1 MPTLDWIGK
10 KAVLNHHNEVPFHLL
25 RCNVELSVGEASSNL
40 LVQGDNLL
48 ALKALLPYYA
58 GQVKCI
64 YIDPPYN
71 TGNEGWVYND
81 NVNSPE
87 MREWL
92 GKVVNNESED
102 LTRHDKWLC
111 MMYPRLVLLKQF
123 LRTDGVIFISIDDF
137 EASSLK
143 FLMDEIFGRPN
154 FIAQLVWEKGRKN
167 DAKFFSVGH
176 EYMLVYA
183 LSVQNLRN
191 KKTVWREPKPG
202 AQEIWDEY
210 IKLREEFGDNDN
222 NIERALGEWYKQ
234 LPNKHPSK
242 ALSRYKHIDKYGPWR
257 DRDISWPGGNGPR
270 YEVLHP
276 VTGINCKIP
285 DGGWRFAT
293 PEAMQKQVALGLIEF
308 REDHTQPPF
317 RKAHLHPIIEE
328 LDEEQTDEDQNVNEE
343 KGDEDNIGL
352 QVMPSVI
359 YKQSQVAIKDLRRL
373 MGENVFDNPKDYDVI
388 ARLLRYVTAP
398 GDIILDSFAG
408 SGTTGHAVL
417 EINTKSKSGRRFILV
432 EMDPNIAQKITAERL
447 RRVSLGYEWK
457 DQKGNPHYEEGL
469 GGGFRFCELGP
480 TLFDS
485 FGQIRPEVPFADL
498 ARHVFFTETGQPL
511 PSDDEENAL
520 LGMSSGTAV
529 YLLYNGVMRDS
540 GNVLSTQALT
550 ELPPYEGPKVIYAD
564 GCKIGRER
572 LREMGITFKQIPYEV
587 KVR

>member
-25 RCNVELSVGEASSNL
+25 RCNPELSVGEASGNL

-71 TGNEGWVYND
+71 TGNEGWAYND

-87 MREWL
+87 IREWL
-92 GKVVNNESED
+92 GRAVGSEAED
-102 LTRHDKWLC
+102 LSRHDKWLC

-123 LRTDGVIFISIDDF
+123 LEPDGVILISIDDF
-137 EASSLK
+137 EAATLK
-143 FLMDEIFGRPN
+143 LVMDEVFGKPN

-183 LSVQNLRN
+183 LSVETLRN

-202 AQEIWDEY
+202 AQEIWEEY
-210 IKLREEFGDNDN
+210 SQLREKHGDDDGA
-222 NIERALGEWYKQ
+222 IERLLSEWYKG
-234 LPNKHPSK
+234 LPPKHPSK
-242 ALSRYKHIDKYGPWR
+242 ALSRYKHVDKYGPWR

-276 VTGINCKIP
+276 ITGQPCKIP

-293 PEAMQKQVALGLIEF
+293 PEAMQKQIALGVIEF
-308 REDHTQPPF
+308 REDHSQPPF
-317 RKAHLHPIIEE
+317 RKAHIHPIPDE
-328 LDEEQTDEDQNVNEE
+328 LDDQHYDDTESEDE
-343 KGDEDNIGL
+343 KGDDNNIGL

-359 YKQSQVAIKDLRRL
+359 YKQSQVAIKALRRV
-373 MGENVFDNPKDYDVI
+373 MGENIFENPKDYEVI
-388 ARLLRYVTAP
+388 ARLIRYITEP

-417 EINTKSKSGRRFILV
+417 DVNSKNKISRRFILV
-432 EMDPNIAQKITAERL
+432 EMDPEIAKRITAERL
-447 RRVSLGYEWK
+447 KRISVGYDWK
-457 DQKGNPHYEEGL
+457 DSKGNHHEEGL

-480 TLFDS
+480 TLFDTY
-485 FGQIRPEVPFADL
+485 GQIRPDVSFADL

-511 PSDDEENAL
+511 PGGVEENAL
-520 LGMSSGTAV
+520 LGTSNGSAV

-540 GNVLSTQALT
+540 GNVLTPQTLA
-550 ELPPYEGPKVIYAD
+550 ELPSYEGPKVIYAD
-564 GCKIGRER
+564 GCKVGRER
-572 LREMGITFKQIPYEV
+572 LRELGITFKQIPYEI

>member
-25 RCNVELSVGEASSNL
+25 RCNAELSVGDDSNNL

-71 TGNEGWVYND
+71 TGNENWVYND

-87 MREWL
+87 IREWL
-92 GKVVNNESED
+92 GKVVGSESED
-102 LTRHDKWLC
+102 LSRHDKWLC
-111 MMYPRLVLLKQF
+111 MMYPRLILLKQF
-123 LRTDGVIFISIDDF
+123 LRNDGVIFISIDDF

-143 FLMDEIFGRPN
+143 LVMDEIFGRPN

-183 LSVQNLRN
+183 SSIELLRN

-202 AQEIWDEY
+202 AQEIWDKY
-210 IKLREEFGDNDN
+210 LKIREEFGDDN
-222 NIERALGEWYKQ
+222 KSIEQALVEWYKQ
-234 LPNKHPSK
+234 LPIKHPAK

-270 YEVLHP
+270 YDVLHP
-276 VTGINCKIP
+276 LTKKPCKIP

-293 PEAMQKQVALGLIEF
+293 PEAMQKQILLGLIEF

-317 RKAHLHPIIEE
+317 RKAHLHPIPEE
-328 LDEEQTDEDQNVNEE
+328 LDIEQIDEEEE
-343 KGDEDNIGL
+343 KGNEDNIGL

-359 YKQSQVAIKDLRRL
+359 YKQSQVAIKYLRRL
-373 MGENVFDNPKDYDVI
+373 MGGDVFENPKDYEVI
-388 ARLLRYVTAP
+388 ARLLRYVTEP

-417 EINTKSKSGRRFILV
+417 DINSKSNYGRKFILV
-432 EMDPNIAQKITAERL
+432 EMEPSIAQKITFERL
-447 RRVSLGYEWK
+447 KRISIGYEWI
-457 DQKGNPHYEEGL
+457 DQKGNIRYEEGL
-469 GGGFRFCELGP
+469 GGGFRYCELGP
-480 TLFDS
+480 TLFDAD
-485 FGQIRPEVPFADL
+485 GQIRPEVKFADL
-498 ARHVFFTETGQPL
+498 AAHVYFTETGQPL
-511 PSDDEENAL
+511 PASGNAESPL
-520 LGMSSGTAV
+520 LGVEKGTAV
-529 YLLYNGVMRDS
+529 YLLYNGIMRDQ
-540 GNVLSTQALT
+540 GNTLT
-550 ELPPYEGPKVIYAD
+550 LDLLNTLPVYTGPKVIYAD
-564 GCKIGRER
+564 GCKIGHEK
-572 LREMGITFKQIPYEV
+572 LRELGITFKQIPYEV